1 MGFLRAD
8 FTWGWKA
15 LVIAGIALLFG
26 GFAVLMYG
34 EFSPSIGLQ
43 GVIDYGIRALGF
55 VAMGVGVAC
64 FVPVIL
70 RDPWRSRPRTEEGWR
85 TLRGEAAREAGVIAL
100 NLVCYVGAGLV
111 ALGALTALGRAP
123 VAAGITMLISLAVL
137 VRYRWHRWK
146 HRCTYDHLKPFGI
159 VLIMLAFGLVAGIIG
174 GMQAADAIADAAEGP
189 SEEACMLNGFK
200 EQRPSG
206 RGAAFNATDLVID
219 FTTGVGNKHVYVSIK
234 EQDRAVLQQIVDAG
248 GFVRLTYYP
257 RTNVF
262 VRAESS
268 LGWRTTDNTSGA
280 N

>member
-1 MGFLRAD
+1 M
-8 FTWGWKA
+8 
-15 LVIAGIALLFG
+15 
-26 GFAVLMYG
+26 
-34 EFSPSIGLQ
+34 
-43 GVIDYGIRALGF
+43 
-55 VAMGVGVAC
+55 
-64 FVPVIL
+64 
-70 RDPWRSRPRTEEGWR
+70 
-85 TLRGEAAREAGVIAL
+85 
-100 NLVCYVGAGLV
+100 CYVGAGLV

-234 EQDRAVLQQIVDAG
+234 EQDRAVLQQIVDTG

>member
-1 MGFLRAD
+1 M
-8 FTWGWKA
+8 
-15 LVIAGIALLFG
+15 
-26 GFAVLMYG
+26 
-34 EFSPSIGLQ
+34 
-43 GVIDYGIRALGF
+43 
-55 VAMGVGVAC
+55 
-64 FVPVIL
+64 
-70 RDPWRSRPRTEEGWR
+70 
-85 TLRGEAAREAGVIAL
+85 
-100 NLVCYVGAGLV
+100 CYVGAGLV

-146 HRCTYDHLKPFGI
+146 HRCTYDHFKPFGI

-206 RGAAFNATDLVID
+206 RGAAFNATV
-219 FTTGVGNKHVYVSIK
+219 HVYVSIK
-234 EQDRAVLQQIVDAG
+234 ELDRAVLQQMVDTG
-248 GFVRLTYYP
+248 VFVRPTYYP